1 MKYCTS
7 PKRYALVRAVA
18 AAACIAL
25 LATSRAA
32 AQAPIEEPGLIAHE
46 WGTFTSIAGAN
57 GEAIDWLPL
66 TASVDSPGFVHR
78 DLLPLQWLPGFVY
91 NSKKHLK
98 FGLRGTIRMETPV
111 LYFYT
116 SRDLTVSVH
125 VSFTKGLITEWYP
138 SASEVTPT
146 EEVTGDTLYKKP
158 ANGILSWDSV
168 MLEPRSTADFPRDT
182 AGSRYYAARE
192 TSSAPLRVTTVSGDE
207 HEKFLFYRGVSA
219 ASAPITARVRE
230 DGGVAVSSLKEEIPG
245 VILFERRG
253 QRVGFRVGAATRTE
267 TVLDPPDL
275 TDSLDTLSRKI
286 EAMLVEHGLFRDE
299 AQAMLRTWGD
309 SWFEEGSRLIYI
321 VPATYVSAILPL
333 TIHPAP
339 QQTVRV
345 FVGRMEII
353 SPATVQAM
361 ENAISS
367 RDSATLGKY
376 CRFLE
381 PIWQKI
387 SEKSPALV
395 EQAQADGFLY
405 GVCH

>member
-1 MKYCTS
+1 MKSLTS
-7 PKRYALVRAVA
+7 PNRFALVRVLA

-25 LATSRAA
+25 LAAPRAA
-32 AQAPIEEPGLIAHE
+32 AQASSGEPGLIAHE

-57 GEAIDWLPL
+57 GDAIDWLPF
-66 TASVDSPGFVHR
+66 TASVDAPGFVHR
-78 DLLPLQWLPGFVY
+78 DLLPLQGLPGFVY
-91 NSKKHLK
+91 HAKKRLK

-116 SRDLTVSVH
+116 SRDLTLSVH

-138 SASEVTPT
+138 SASQVTPT
-146 EEVTGDTLYKKP
+146 VEVTGDTLYRKP
-158 ANGILSWDSV
+158 ANGTLGWDSV
-168 MLEPRSTADFPRDT
+168 MAEPRSTADFPRDA

-192 TSSAPLRVTTVSGDE
+192 TSSTALRVTTASGAE

-219 ASAPITARVRE
+219 APAPLAARARE
-230 DGGVAVSSLKEEIPG
+230 DGGVGVTSLKEEIPG

-253 QRVGFRVGAATRTE
+253 QRVGFRGGAATRTE

-275 TDSLDTLSRKI
+275 TDSLDTLSREI
-286 EAMLVEHGLFRDE
+286 EAMLVDHGLFRDE
-299 AQAMLRTWGD
+299 AQAMLHTWGD
-309 SWFEEGSRLIYI
+309 SWFEEGSRLIYV
-321 VPATYVSAILPL
+321 VPAPYLSAILPL

-353 SPATVQAM
+353 SPATVQAV
-361 ENAISS
+361 EDAIAS
-367 RDSATLGKY
+367 RDTATLGKY
-376 CRFLE
+376 CRFVE
-381 PIWQKI
+381 PIRQRIK
-387 SEKSPALV
+387 EKSPGLV
-395 EQAQADGFLY
+395 EQADDFLY